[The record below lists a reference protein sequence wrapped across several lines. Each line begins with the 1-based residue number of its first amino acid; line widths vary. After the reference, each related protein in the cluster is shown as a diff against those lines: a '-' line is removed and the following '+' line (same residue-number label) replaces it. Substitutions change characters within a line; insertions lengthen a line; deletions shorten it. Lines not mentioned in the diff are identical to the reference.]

1 MTTAKSKNGG
11 KKSNSSAKKAAQT
24 RKKNAEMAKRR
35 KKVVK
40 EVNLW
45 ISVAVA
51 LFLFLSNFGICGI
64 VGNAL
69 KSVMLGCFGWMGY
82 VFPVILAVTVG
93 MIAYNEMNASVIS
106 KLIALIGLLIDFS
119 MLFHLFHFEESEL
132 ALTHFYREGAEGVF
146 GGGIVG
152 AALGKL
158 LHTLLGLTG
167 AYIIAIVIFII
178 CVVLLTEKSIM
189 SAIKNKGQIAYE
201 SAREDS

>member
-82 VFPVILAVTVG
+82 V
-93 MIAYNEMNASVIS
+93 
-106 KLIALIGLLIDFS
+106 LI
-119 MLFHLFHFEESEL
+119 M
-132 ALTHFYREGAEGVF
+132 
-146 GGGIVG
+146 
-152 AALGKL
+152 K
-158 LHTLLGLTG
+158 
-167 AYIIAIVIFII
+167 
-178 CVVLLTEKSIM
+178 
-189 SAIKNKGQIAYE
+189 
-201 SAREDS
+201 